1 MKIIADVFAVLARRN
16 SSILVLA
23 DGVNWGPRSRLAA
36 RCAVRACMNYINR
49 NLFYPIN
56 SNYDQLNSNYFSNY
70 PNKCLTTHDV
80 FKIMCR
86 GFDAAQEF
94 ILQKKGTM
102 TTLCCSVVVK
112 LRDSLATA
120 GTSNSLWAVCT
131 LSIGDSTAYV
141 YNRSRGVFELTYGAR
156 NLNDERDMRN
166 VGGALGHVYG
176 IKPDVSNLNYSVMYI
191 RENDIVFL
199 VSDGV
204 SDNLDPCVS
213 QTARKKSTEIPN
225 EILADNNNRD
235 KSSSS
240 NNNGFQ
246 KSLSQ
251 SFKKKSAS
259 RESIS
264 IENNNNN
271 SIENKKIPVQI
282 SADDQSINLSSLPI
296 MSPYERYGKY
306 FDY

>member
-1 MKIIADVFAVLARRN
+1 
-16 SSILVLA
+16 
-23 DGVNWGPRSRLAA
+23 
-36 RCAVRACMNYINR
+36 
-49 NLFYPIN
+49 
-56 SNYDQLNSNYFSNY
+56 
-70 PNKCLTTHDV
+70 
-80 FKIMCR
+80 MCR

-112 LRDSLATA
+112 LRDSLATTGA
-120 GTSNSLWAVCT
+120 ANSLWAVCT

-213 QTARKKSTEIPN
+213 QTARKKSTDKIPN
-225 EILADNNNRD
+225 EILADNNNRV
-235 KSSSS
+235 KSTNTSNDS
-240 NNNGFQ
+240 NNSNSSLQ
-246 KSLSQ
+246 RSLSYK
-251 SFKKKSAS
+251 FKKKCAS
-259 RESIS
+259 RESIC
-264 IENNNNN
+264 IENKNN
-271 SIENKKIPVQI
+271 SIDNKKFPLNT
-282 SADDQSINLSSLPI
+282 SNDDQSINLSSLPV

-306 FDY
+306 FTIISLI